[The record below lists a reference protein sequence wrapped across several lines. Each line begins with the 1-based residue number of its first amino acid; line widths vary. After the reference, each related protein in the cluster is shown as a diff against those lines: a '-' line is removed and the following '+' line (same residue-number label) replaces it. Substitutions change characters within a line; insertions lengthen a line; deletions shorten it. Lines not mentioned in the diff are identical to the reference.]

1 MTNTADQR
9 PEMTMDEVTFAAL
22 NASIEAW
29 ELKLVTKDPRKIKMG
44 RAWCPLCLLFNARGM
59 SDDDTCYGCPVS
71 DGGNRWCKNTPYD
84 TAATAHRSWLVEV
97 LFTTDSVSSARNA
110 WRAAAQAE
118 IDFLRS
124 LLPKED
130 GQ

>member
-1 MTNTADQR
+1 MTAWHGRSWLGVAGHSVAGRGTARQGKAIMTNTADQR

-44 RAWCPLCLLFNARGM
+44 RAWCPLCLLFNTRGM
-59 SDDDTCYGCPVS
+59 SDDDTCYGCP
-71 DGGNRWCKNTPYD
+71 
-84 TAATAHRSWLVEV
+84 
-97 LFTTDSVSSARNA
+97 VSSARNA